1 MPPAPSSPGLDQQ
14 PARPAAEA
22 VRRVVRTWANRP
34 ERGVI
39 FDFNGTLS
47 DDEPILQEIFRELF
61 AERLGWEL
69 SAAEYYDRLA
79 GHSDRE
85 IIEIVLAE
93 QAPGD
98 PRLVE
103 ELLRLRRERYQ
114 SKVARHSPISAGAV
128 ELVQR
133 LACDGVP
140 MAIVT
145 GAQLEDVQCVL
156 ASSPAGEHLPLLVT
170 EEDVERGKPDP
181 EGFLRGSALL
191 GLDPE
196 QILAFEDSVPGLRA
210 ATAAGM
216 PCIGVS
222 GERGSA
228 QLLTV
233 TDAVVPA
240 LTPSLLDH

>member
-1 MPPAPSSPGLDQQ
+1 MSRLAAG
-14 PARPAAEA
+14 PAAE
-22 VRRVVRTWANRP
+22 VVRDVVQAWAKNP

-47 DDEPILQEIFRELF
+47 DDEPILQEIFSELF
-61 AERLGWEL
+61 AEHLGREL

-85 IIEIVLAE
+85 IVEIVLAE

-98 PRLVE
+98 PKLAE

-114 SKVARHSPISAGAV
+114 QKVARRSPIGAGVV

-133 LACDGVP
+133 LAGDGVP

-156 ASSPAGEHLPLLVT
+156 ASSPAGEHLRRLVT

-181 EGFLRGSALL
+181 EGFLKGSSLL

-196 QILAFEDSVPGLRA
+196 QILVFEDSVPGLRA

-233 TDAVVPA
+233 IDAVVPA
-240 LTPSLLDH
+240 LTPSLLDY